1 MRHTWSFDATLT
13 SSSIY
18 SLWYS
23 RLLFL
28 YLSLRNRN
36 QNISPLSCH
45 LLSLSLF
52 SLAVSSNSLLSLF
65 SLSRCFFQLSPLSL
79 FSLSRCFFQLSPR
92 SLSLLSPDEVY
103 GYSRAAECGGHR
115 VPPRCP
121 LSRSDRRRGKGTL
134 QVTDPELS
142 ETGVENT
149 TQLSSPQLRAQ
160 SQLAADLLK
169 L

>member
-28 YLSLRNRN
+28 YLSLLAIEIR
-36 QNISPLSCH
+36 ISLLFLVIFFLS

-52 SLAVSSNSLLSLF
+52 LPTLS
-65 SLSRCFFQLSPLSL
+65 
-79 FSLSRCFFQLSPR
+79 